1 MSNDRQ
7 TTYQGVWEAVS
18 IDTARI
24 ESQVTRL
31 SGDVEELM
39 RDRHAHLATLKG
51 VTWVIGLCA
60 AAIIG
65 VSGWLIKT
73 TIELSSEAQHLR
85 GQIQQ
90 LQSTQDLEL
99 TRIRGLEVQLA
110 ETAAK
115 VDYLHSA
122 VTEARR
128 QSL

>member
-1 MSNDRQ
+1 MSNDSQ
-7 TTYQGVWEAVS
+7 TTYKAVWEAVAMDS
-18 IDTARI
+18 SRI

-39 RDRHAHLATLKG
+39 RDRHAHLATLKT
-51 VTWVIGLCA
+51 VTWIISLCA

-65 VSGWLIKT
+65 VSGWLIRT
-73 TIELSSEAQHLR
+73 TIELNSETQHLR
-85 GQIQQ
+85 GQMQM
-90 LQSTQDLEL
+90 LQTAQDLEL
-99 TRIRGLEVQLA
+99 SRIRGIEVQLA